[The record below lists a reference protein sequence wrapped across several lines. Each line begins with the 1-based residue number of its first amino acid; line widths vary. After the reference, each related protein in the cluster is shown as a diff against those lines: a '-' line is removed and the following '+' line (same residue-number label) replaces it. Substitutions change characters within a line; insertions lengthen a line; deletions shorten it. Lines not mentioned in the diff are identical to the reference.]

1 MAEVFK
7 FQKKNKVY
15 FNVDIEG
22 IVIALPIGASMP
34 TGMYDTLLKITRLS
48 RKIKEGSD
56 DAVELLEANTELFD
70 SLIGLFESVLP
81 QDQIE
86 KIGLK
91 DWAVED
97 LTALFN
103 AWQTSALKYQGV
115 SLGESQASASSS
127 ENTKRQ

>member
-22 IVIALPIGASMP
+22 TVIALPIGASMP

-48 RKIKEGSD
+48 RKIKKGG

-70 SLIGLFESVLP
+70 SLISLFESVLP

>member
-22 IVIALPIGASMP
+22 TVIALPIGASMP

-48 RKIKEGSD
+48 RKIKEGG
-56 DAVELLEANTELFD
+56 DAVELLEANTELFNGLI
-70 SLIGLFESVLP
+70 SLFKSVLP

-86 KIGLK
+86 KIGLN

-103 AWQTSALKYQGV
+103 AWQTSALKYQGA

-127 ENTKRQ
+127 ENTKRL

>member
-22 IVIALPIGASMP
+22 TVIALPIGASMP
-34 TGMYDTLLKITRLS
+34 TGMYKTLEKITRLS
-48 RKIKEGSD
+48 RKIKQGGDSL
-56 DAVELLEANTELFD
+56 ELLEANTELFD
-70 SLIGLFESVLP
+70 SLIGLFESVIP
-81 QDQIE
+81 QDQVDA
-86 KIGLK
+86 IGLK
-91 DWAVED
+91 DWAVND

-103 AWQTSALKYQGV
+103 AWQTSALEYQGA